1 MSLAARLEQN
11 TKELDRIANLWNK
24 TKDPKYKKQW
34 YKILNSEKDEP
45 QVNKMLRAKYL

>member
-1 MSLAARLEQN
+1 MTLR
-11 TKELDRIANLWNK
+11 ELTNKLDKLANLWNK

-45 QVNKMLRAKYL
+45 QVNKTLRAKYL